1 MEFQLVFYYFF
12 PEIESFSERIPRG
25 LPRGKRAN
33 IIVFFLKDRRFPA
46 ACGGELQYKSPY

>member
-1 MEFQLVFYYFF
+1 MYYFNDF
-12 PEIESFSERIPRG
+12 TLIESFSERIPRG

-46 ACGGELQYKSPY
+46 ACGGELQSSSMTVDR